1 MGREAFLK
9 EVSKYRRALL
19 DTSVPIY
26 FLQKVVPYSGLV
38 EPLFR
43 LIEEQAI
50 EARLSVITEAELLV
64 GPVRKN
70 DEESLNM
77 VQAFLNDF
85 PGIDVVPV
93 LRPIAQEAAKLR
105 AGSGLP
111 LPDALIIATAKVS
124 GCEAIVGN
132 DLTWAKIEVLPVIL
146 LDDYCNDR
154 ENP

>member
-1 MGREAFLK
+1 MGREAFLR
-9 EVSKYRRALL
+9 EVSRYRRVLL

-26 FLQKVVPYSGLV
+26 FLQEVVPYSGLV

-64 GPVRKN
+64 GPVRK
-70 DEESLNM
+70 DDAASLSM

-93 LRPIAQEAAKLR
+93 SRPIAQEAAKLR

-132 DLTWAKIEVLPVIL
+132 DLGWAKIGVVPVIL
-146 LDDYCNDR
+146 LDGYCD
-154 ENP
+154 E